1 MDEVLR
7 NAGWIEVICGSMF
20 SGKTEELL
28 RRMKRAEIARQRTVI
43 FKPLM
48 DTRFSDEEVVS
59 HSNLRSP
66 SIPIEDPGE
75 ILSYAK
81 DYDVIGIDEGQFFSE
96 LLVEVCDRLADQ
108 GKRVIVA
115 GLDQDYQ
122 KQPFGPIPALL
133 AKAEYITKTHAICVV
148 CGNPANHSFRK
159 IKKVSQIMLGGEAEY
174 EPRCRTCFNLGNNV
188 SAQKTE
194 NEDDL

>member
-1 MDEVLR
+1 MDEILR
-7 NAGWIEVICGSMF
+7 NTGWIEVVCGSMF

-28 RRMKRAEIARQRTVI
+28 RRMRRAEIAKQRTVI

-48 DTRFSDEEVVS
+48 DTRYSEDEVVS
-59 HSNLRSP
+59 HSQMKSP

-81 DYDVIGIDEGQFFSE
+81 DYDVIGIDEGQFFSMK
-96 LLVEVCDRLADQ
+96 LVEVCDRLADQ
-108 GKRVIVA
+108 GKRIIIA

-122 KQPFGPIPALL
+122 KQPFGPIPTLL
-133 AKAEYITKTHAICVV
+133 SMAEYITKTHAICVV

-159 IKKVSQIMLGGEAEY
+159 IKKVSQVMLGGEAEY
-174 EPRCRTCFNLGNNV
+174 EPRCRSCYNLGDKIK
-188 SAQKTE
+188 AKHTE
-194 NEDDL
+194 PDNDN